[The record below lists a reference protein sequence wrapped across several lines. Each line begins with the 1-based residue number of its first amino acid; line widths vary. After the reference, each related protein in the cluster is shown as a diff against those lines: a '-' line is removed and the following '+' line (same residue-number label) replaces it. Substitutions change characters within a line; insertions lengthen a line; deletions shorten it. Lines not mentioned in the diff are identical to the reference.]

1 MKVFHEF
8 SWRAITLTFKQAKI
22 HKKHF
27 KIENVLT
34 FWRLKASSNFWT
46 MRNPTIEV
54 KVTIFKASE
63 VSKIIHLALV
73 IKIPITV
80 IRETRYKK
88 NRFGSVKILK

>member
-1 MKVFHEF
+1 
-8 SWRAITLTFKQAKI
+8 
-22 HKKHF
+22 
-27 KIENVLT
+27 
-34 FWRLKASSNFWT
+34 

-54 KVTIFKASE
+54 KVTIFKILE

>member
-8 SWRAITLTFKQAKI
+8 SWRAITLTCKQAKI

-34 FWRLKASSNFWT
+34 FWRLEASSNFWT

-54 KVTIFKASE
+54 KVTIFKALE
-63 VSKIIHLALV
+63 VSKIIHLSLV
-73 IKIPITV
+73 I
-80 IRETRYKK
+80 
-88 NRFGSVKILK
+88 